1 MIGLS
6 IRYFKKN
13 KKQSLTIITA
23 VGLASIL
30 FFSVGILFS
39 SFREYLIGKV
49 IENNDYHVKIIGDVS
64 FEKNMTSLKENN
76 GEYYIKFDNIYKSY
90 EYTEKLCHVNEC
102 EKIIY
107 NNKLFSLYGIGDDNY
122 LELFMS
128 LIIGIV
134 TILSIS
140 VFFIIY
146 NAFQMAFVK
155 KKRTYFCF
163 YHLLRIGSKF
173 LKYFYLRKLFVVYLV
188 F

>member
-13 KKQSLTIITA
+13 KKQSLTIIIA

-39 SFREYLIGKV
+39 SFREYLIDKV

-90 EYTEKLCHVNEC
+90 EYTEK
-102 EKIIY
+102 
-107 NNKLFSLYGIGDDNY
+107 
-122 LELFMS
+122 
-128 LIIGIV
+128 
-134 TILSIS
+134 
-140 VFFIIY
+140 
-146 NAFQMAFVK
+146 
-155 KKRTYFCF
+155 
-163 YHLLRIGSKF
+163 
-173 LKYFYLRKLFVVYLV
+173 
-188 F
+188 